1 MNFLVSTFKREIRKN
16 EMSLSKFLYLTVN
29 KLIHLIEKL
38 ISFFPFFFRNVYK
51 EICLNNQ

>member
-51 EICLNNQ
+51 EICLNNR